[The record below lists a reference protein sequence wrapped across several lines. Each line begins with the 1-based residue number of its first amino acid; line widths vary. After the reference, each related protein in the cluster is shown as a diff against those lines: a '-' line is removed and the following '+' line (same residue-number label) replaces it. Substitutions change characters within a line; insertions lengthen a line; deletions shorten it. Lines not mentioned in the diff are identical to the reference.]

1 MGKKKKNKKKDKKK
15 KKGKKGKK
23 ARSKP
28 EERLNTKDCVN
39 TSKQENARERSRA
52 FLLESRKPVLSDSIR
67 TRLQLKLGVIESPYQ
82 LCLCR
87 IIGDLG
93 VKRDRL
99 APGDFDFA
107 INNHKVKLAKI
118 FAF

>member
-39 TSKQENARERSRA
+39 TSKKKNARERSRA

-99 APGDFDFA
+99 ALGDFDFT